1 MTSGDEIISDLVS
14 DDNEYSYEEN
24 ERKSKKKFKRSHP
37 REDRMLGKK
46 KREETDELI
55 SEEMNDPETSMKDNT
70 DSGVHVSSSLT
81 KAKRIRKRK
90 PVRRSTNE
98 DRLDE

>member
-14 DDNEYSYEEN
+14 EDNEYSYEEN
-24 ERKSKKKFKRSHP
+24 DRKSKKKFKRSHP
-37 REDRMLGKK
+37 RDDKLLGKK

-55 SEEMNDPETSMKDNT
+55 SEEMNDPETSLKDNT
-70 DSGVHVSSSLT
+70 DSGIHVSSSLT
-81 KAKRIRKRK
+81 KAKRMRKRR
-90 PVRRSTNE
+90 PRRSTNE